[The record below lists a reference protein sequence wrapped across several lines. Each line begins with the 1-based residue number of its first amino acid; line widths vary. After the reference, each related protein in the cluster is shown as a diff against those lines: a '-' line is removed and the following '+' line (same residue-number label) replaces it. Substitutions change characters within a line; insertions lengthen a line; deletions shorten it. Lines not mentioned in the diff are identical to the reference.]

1 MKFILGL
8 VVSLIL
14 LVGCG
19 TVTRIPPPQLV
30 NVPIKTKCEPIT
42 NVKDIGVYPLSEAK
56 KEMSLYE
63 KLKLALQELELIND
77 QNTELKAALKECT
90 K

>member
-14 LVGCG
+14 IVGCG
-19 TVTRIPPPQLV
+19 TVTLPQPQLV
-30 NVPIKTKCEPIT
+30 SVPVKTKCEPIT
-42 NVKDIGVYPLSEAK
+42 NVKDIDVYPFSEAK

-63 KLKLALQELELIND
+63 KFKLALQELELVTD